1 MLSTHTSL
9 GTFMFTFVG
18 TYLDIAVVGHIFSP
32 VLFSTI
38 HSSCVQSCIH
48 THVYF
53 HMHVYICTYIYTCVC
68 MYVRYAGIHIPALS
82 GVLVLNSVVQVGA
95 STGQQPRQA
104 ACLYMYVCM
113 YVCIY
118 VSFFCFL
125 QFKLFRFLFLG
136 NHNLTFLTIST
147 TSVADTGFCSI
158 VCMCVCV
165 FVCEC
170 ERAQCY
176 R

>member
-1 MLSTHTSL
+1 
-9 GTFMFTFVG
+9 
-18 TYLDIAVVGHIFSP
+18 
-32 VLFSTI
+32 
-38 HSSCVQSCIH
+38 
-48 THVYF
+48 
-53 HMHVYICTYIYTCVC
+53 

-158 VCMCVCV
+158 VCVCVCV
-165 FVCEC
+165 
-170 ERAQCY
+170 
-176 R
+176 